1 VALSRYRPRTRA
13 LILAGLLIAGVA
25 IGFAVKTVASSGQQ
39 RLDGDGLPLGSVS
52 YEFVNAR
59 PPAHLVYP
67 NAQTLRII
75 GHGESRYPAEG
86 VTNSAFAGAIL
97 ATRDSP
103 AQVYAWYQQKLLA
116 DHWKRYQLAA
126 LLSTQ
131 LSAQGYQRGTRE
143 SFVVA
148 IDDPH
153 QLSGVIGTQ
162 LPAGGTLF
170 EYTYSITAHQ

>member
-1 VALSRYRPRTRA
+1 V
-13 LILAGLLIAGVA
+13 
-25 IGFAVKTVASSGQQ
+25 TVASSGGQ
-39 RLDGDGLPLGSVS
+39 RLDRDGLPLSSIS
-52 YEFVNAR
+52 YDFVNSR

-67 NAQTLRII
+67 NAQTVRVI
-75 GHGESRYPAEG
+75 GHGELRYPAEG
-86 VTNSAFAGAIL
+86 VMNSAFAGAIL

-103 AQVYAWYQQKLLA
+103 AQVYAWYQQRLQV
-116 DHWKRYQLAA
+116 DHWKPHQLAA

-131 LSAQGYQRGTRE
+131 LSAQGYKRGTRE

-153 QLSGVIGTQ
+153 QLSGVLGTH

-170 EYTYSITAHQ
+170 EYTYSIAASQ